1 MLYKDLDRKTQ
12 ENLLT
17 EIEKK
22 LQTYKDLNL
31 DLNMARGKPSP
42 EQLDH
47 VTTLFKNVSMDNFM
61 SEEGIDVR
69 NYGGLYGLIELRRVF
84 GSMLK
89 IEPESIWCLSSSS
102 LTIEYDLLSRLMLFP
117 LPGQSKAW
125 RDLDEVKFLC
135 PVPGYD
141 RHFNMLDSFGIKMI
155 PVPMNDEGPD
165 MDVVEDLC
173 KKDSSIKGIWTVPM
187 YSNPTGQSYSEK
199 TLRRL
204 LSMEAAEDFKVLAD
218 MAYAVHHLHD
228 DPAEQDPV
236 YPLLDLAREEGH
248 PDRVFVF
255 ASTSKMTYAGAGVA
269 CLATSEKNRTWLL
282 PSLKSQMISADKVNM
297 LKHAR
302 LFRSLGGVESLMKA
316 HAKVLGPK
324 FELVI
329 KAFDEKLGPTG
340 IATWTRPKG
349 GYFVT
354 IWVYP
359 GTASKVYARCKEL
372 GLSITDAG
380 ACYPYGKDPEDS
392 ALRIAP
398 SYPHMDELREAINLF
413 CLVVREQALLK
424 LLEESRS

>member
-1 MLYKDLDRKTQ
+1 MTYKDLNRSEQ
-12 ENLLT
+12 ETLL
-17 EIEKK
+17 EDIKKK
-22 LQTYKDLNL
+22 LQTYKKLDL

-42 EQLDH
+42 EQLDY
-47 VTTLFKNVSMDNFM
+47 VTALFESVTIESFI

-84 GSMLK
+84 GSMLQ
-89 IEPESIWCLSSSS
+89 IDPGSVWCLSSSS

-117 LPGQSKAW
+117 LPGQNRAW
-125 RDLDEVKFLC
+125 KDLDELKFLC

-141 RHFNMLDSFGIKMI
+141 RHFNMLESFGIKMI

-165 MDVVEDLC
+165 MDVIENLC
-173 KKDSSIKGIWTVPM
+173 KNNPSIKGIWTVPM

-204 LSMEAAEDFKVLAD
+204 LSMKAADDFRLFAD
-218 MAYAVHHLHD
+218 MAYVVHHLHD
-228 DPAEQDPV
+228 NPAEQDKI
-236 YPLLDLAREEGH
+236 YPILDIAREEGH

-255 ASTSKMTYAGAGVA
+255 ASTSKMTYAGAGIA
-269 CLATSEKNRTWLL
+269 CLATSENNRDWLL

-302 LFRSLGGVESLMKA
+302 LFRKLGGVESLMKA
-316 HAKVLGPK
+316 HAGLLRPK
-324 FELVI
+324 FDMVLST
-329 KAFDEKLGPTG
+329 FEKQLGSAG
-340 IATWTRPKG
+340 IASWTRPKG

-359 GTASKVYARCKEL
+359 GTASLVYARCKEL
-372 GLSITDAG
+372 GLTITDAG
-380 ACYPYGKDPEDS
+380 ACFPYGKDPEDC

-398 SYPHMDELREAINLF
+398 SYPNLDELKEAINLF
-413 CLVVREQALLK
+413 CLVVQEQALLK
-424 LLEESRS
+424 LLEESRP